1 MRTLYD
7 AVTAAHIPSTAAMV
21 AGYIDKIKLAPWT
34 AADWARFPD
43 AVKVEIVKKATTN
56 AGHVLDVEPGDATP
70 AEAPAWVRLRR
81 AAGADPTIYCN
92 AATWPAVRAAFRAAG
107 VAEPHYWIARFDGDP
122 AIPAGAVAKQYR
134 GDVAP
139 GYDVSSVAGHWPGV
153 DPDPRPTTSEEVL
166 AMLAPAASDDYVS
179 IPCDGRSSL
188 FVAAHFGRK
197 VTAIEIWAIG
207 DSPADPARSRAT
219 FVGGGFAFD
228 PDRPGPIRLPPNTRT
243 VNLRYQADHAFTGWC
258 S

>member
-1 MRTLYD
+1 MRTMYD
-7 AVTAAHIPSTAAMV
+7 AVTATHIPGTAAMV
-21 AGYIDKIKLAPWT
+21 AGYIDKIRLEPWT

-43 AVKVEIVKKATTN
+43 AVKVEIVKKPTTN
-56 AGHVLDVEPGDATP
+56 AGHVLDVEPGDAR
-70 AEAPAWVRLRR
+70 ADQAPGWVRMRR
-81 AAGADPTIYCN
+81 TAGADPTIYCN
-92 AATWPAVRAAFRAAG
+92 ASTWPSVRDAFHSAG

-122 AIPAGAVAKQYR
+122 TIPAGAVAKQYR

-139 GYDVSSVAGHWPGV
+139 GYDISSVAGHWPGV
-153 DPDPRPTTSEEVL
+153 DADLQPTTPEEGL
-166 AMLAPAASDDYVS
+166 AMLTPAADDDYVS

-207 DSPADPARSRAT
+207 DSPADPAKTRVT

-228 PDRPGPIRLPPNTRT
+228 PDRPGPIRLPGNTRT
-243 VNLRYQADHAFTGWC
+243 VNLRYRADHSFTSWC